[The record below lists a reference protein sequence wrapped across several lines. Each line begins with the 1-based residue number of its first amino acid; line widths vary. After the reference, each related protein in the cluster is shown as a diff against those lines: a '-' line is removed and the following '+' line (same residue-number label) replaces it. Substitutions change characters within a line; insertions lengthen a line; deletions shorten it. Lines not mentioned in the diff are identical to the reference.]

1 MKRLLVWDLPV
12 RLFHI
17 VLTVLIVAAFVIAQV
32 IDDDSPVYSAHML
45 LGLLAG
51 FIVVLRLVWGF
62 VGTRHARFS
71 DFLVGPRKVLS
82 YLGDVFRRRPTHHA
96 GHNPGSSVAI
106 VLVFTFVLGLVV
118 TGLLMASGQKGVKDV
133 HELCST
139 GLLFTVIAHV
149 LGVAIHAYRQR
160 DGLVRAMVDGK
171 KEVLPEQAI
180 ASPRPVVGL
189 VFLALT
195 ALVGWRLAAGFD
207 PATRVL
213 HLPLVGQTLQLGEV
227 EDERGHHGGD
237 DDDD

>member
-12 RLFHI
+12 RLFHV
-17 VLTVLIVAAFVIAQV
+17 VLTVLVVVAFAIAQV
-32 IDDDSPVYSAHML
+32 VDDDSPVYSAHML

-51 FIVVLRLVWGF
+51 FIVVLRLAWGL

-82 YLGDVFRRRPTHHA
+82 YLGDVSRGRPTHHA

-106 VLVFTFVLGLVV
+106 VLVFAFVLGLVV
-118 TGLLMASGQKGVKDV
+118 TGLLMATGTKAAKEV

-139 GLLFTVIAHV
+139 GLAITVVAHV
-149 LGVAIHAYRQR
+149 VGVLVHAFRQR
-160 DGLVRAMVDGK
+160 DGLVRSMVDGK
-171 KEVLPEQAI
+171 KEVEPADAI
-180 ASPRPVVGL
+180 ASPRPLVGL

-213 HLPLVGQTLQLGEV
+213 RLPLVGQTLQLGEV
-227 EDERGHHGGD
+227 EDERGDHD
-237 DDDD
+237 DD